1 MLVSDTHEWNP
12 TSKIREQK
20 LFCLDF
26 WSRISLPQTL
36 WMHQQCAGMTILT
49 CTYQLQEYAKNQV
62 WIGRFWNFPHFQVM
76 LMSWFNSFSLSSKS
90 SLKAQVPDPLSYF
103 PYSIL
108 SPSMIMWLS
117 ANSSSF
123 QLLFPPLLSSNRRR
137 EVLYCIVI
145 ENIELA
151 NSHKTYWKSAASWWN

>member
-1 MLVSDTHEWNP
+1 
-12 TSKIREQK
+12 
-20 LFCLDF
+20 
-26 WSRISLPQTL
+26 
-36 WMHQQCAGMTILT
+36 MHQQCAGMTILI

-62 WIGRFWNFPHFQVM
+62 WIGRSWDFPHFQVM
-76 LMSWFNSFSLSSKS
+76 LMSWFNSFSLSTRAHSKPRCPIL
-90 SLKAQVPDPLSYF
+90 SLAF
-103 PYSIL
+103 PTQFYL

-123 QLLFPPLLSSNRRR
+123 QLLFPPLLSSTRRR

-151 NSHKTYWKSAASWWN
+151 NSHKTYWKSAASWWNWRWLENYEQNYIWFGKTTAPR

>member
-36 WMHQQCAGMTILT
+36 WTHQQCAGMTILI

-62 WIGRFWNFPHFQVM
+62 WIGRSWNFPHFQVM

-90 SLKAQVPDPLSYF
+90 SLKAQVPDPLSCF

-108 SPSMIMWLS
+108 SVSFHDYVTVSKFFKFSTPV
-117 ANSSSF
+117 SSSVE
-123 QLLFPPLLSSNRRR
+123 QHLKEGGALLHCDR
-137 EVLYCIVI
+137 EHRV
-145 ENIELA
+145 
-151 NSHKTYWKSAASWWN
+151 S

>member
-1 MLVSDTHEWNP
+1 MLVSDTYEWNP

-36 WMHQQCAGMTILT
+36 WTHQQCAGMTILI

-76 LMSWFNSFSLSSKS
+76 LMSWFNSFSLSTRAHSK
-90 SLKAQVPDPLSYF
+90 PRCP
-103 PYSIL
+103 IL
-108 SPSMIMWLS
+108 SLAFPTQFCLLPWLCDCQQILQVF
-117 ANSSSF
+117 NSCF
-123 QLLFPPLLSSNRRR
+123 LLCWAALEGGRCF
-137 EVLYCIVI
+137 
-145 ENIELA
+145 LA
-151 NSHKTYWKSAASWWN
+151 LW